1 MNSMKIFTTTKLYDG
16 PRLGKIKIQKNKST
30 KQPAT
35 TRTRP
40 KNQGLMMIRTM
51 RILPPT
57 SASLSLAR
65 IRNVYYSSAAAAS
78 SSSSSTTT
86 TAIHRHISLLIGG
99 MASIYGSAVSTTTT
113 PPVTL
118 CEDNNNNGILDK
130 LTKAVQSNSTAA
142 DWNTTLTDI
151 ASTLG
156 TSVQTAIDT
165 GIPTQLSYGFLS
177 GYCSGLALKKV
188 GRAAAVVFGT
198 YRSWY
203 HPCCVCVWCC
213 SSFGVFVCGCFVE
226 EDSSFRG
233 WSILN
238 PQHFLDF
245 PFLMTQSFIFGHS
258 NAFLYI

>member
-1 MNSMKIFTTTKLYDG
+1 MNYTLYHKIHNKQIVRRSPSWKNQDPKEQVDQTTSND
-16 PRLGKIKIQKNKST
+16 
-30 KQPAT
+30 
-35 TRTRP
+35 TRP

-65 IRNVYYSSAAAAS
+65 IRNVYYSSAAA

-86 TAIHRHISLLIGG
+86 TAVHRHISLLIGG

-203 HPCCVCVWCC
+203 HPCCVCVCVCVLLFFWCFC
-213 SSFGVFVCGCFVE
+213 LWVFC
-226 EDSSFRG
+226 
-233 WSILN
+233 
-238 PQHFLDF
+238 P
-245 PFLMTQSFIFGHS
+245 
-258 NAFLYI
+258 

>member
-1 MNSMKIFTTTKLYDG
+1 
-16 PRLGKIKIQKNKST
+16 
-30 KQPAT
+30 
-35 TRTRP
+35 
-40 KNQGLMMIRTM
+40 MIRTM

-65 IRNVYYSSAAAAS
+65 IRNVYYSSAAASS

-86 TAIHRHISLLIGG
+86 TAVHRHISLLIGG

-118 CEDNNNNGILDK
+118 CEDNNNNSILDK

-203 HPCCVCVWCC
+203 HPCCGLCVCCC
-213 SSFGVFVCGCFVE
+213 SCVVFVYGCFVLGGFLVLGLVNPQPPTLFGFALSHE
-226 EDSSFRG
+226 
-233 WSILN
+233 SILFELLSL
-238 PQHFLDF
+238 QCL
-245 PFLMTQSFIFGHS
+245 SI
-258 NAFLYI
+258 YIICILL